1 MHELSIAD
9 AIVRIACAHAG
20 GRRIETVEVK
30 LGQLRQVVPDS
41 LAFAFTLVAEGTSAE
56 GAELVMEVVPAAG
69 VCRACGVESE
79 LPGFPLAC
87 AVCESLDVEL
97 VRGEELLV
105 EALTMASDTEPERGL
120 GQRSQEGVPGGRS

>member
-30 LGQLRQVVPDS
+30 VGHLRQVVPDA
-41 LAFAFTLVAEGTSAE
+41 LAFAFTLVAEGTQAQ
-56 GAELVMEVVPAAG
+56 GAALLMEEVPAAG
-69 VCRACGVESE
+69 ICRMCGSESD

-87 AVCESLDVEL
+87 DACGSLDVEL

-105 EALTMASDTEPERGL
+105 DALTM
-120 GQRSQEGVPGGRS
+120 EGVPSGRS

>member
-30 LGQLRQVVPDS
+30 VGHLRQVVPDA
-41 LAFAFTLVAEGTSAE
+41 LAFAFTLVAEGTEAE
-56 GAELVMEVVPAAG
+56 GAALLMEEVPAAG
-69 VCRACGVESE
+69 ICRMCGSESD

-87 AVCESLDVEL
+87 DACGSLDVEL

-105 EALTMASDTEPERGL
+105 DALTM
-120 GQRSQEGVPGGRS
+120 EGVPSGRS